1 MFVDQKL
8 GEILIGKGLLTQDAL
23 ERVLE
28 AQKRSEEPL
37 GEILVRDGLVT
48 EEQVAEAIAGQLG
61 IPYVQISAT
70 VVDREVL
77 ALVPEE
83 MARRLKVLPL
93 FQVMN
98 SLSVAMGEPY
108 DVLAIDQIHKATGL
122 TVLPASCSKTGLLEA
137 INRFYR
143 VDSSV
148 KQVLGQYEAEK
159 KKEAGAGAAA
169 RDGEG
174 ILDSAASIED
184 APVVNLLN
192 LLIIQALR
200 DRASDIHME
209 PDVDCLRIRYR
220 VDGVL
225 REVSR
230 TARDIHPAL
239 IARLKI
245 LSKLD
250 VSEKRIPQD
259 GAMSVRFDGKQF
271 DLRVS
276 TLPTVLGEK
285 AVLRVLDKSSVMIG
299 LKELGLPKRVLTTWM
314 QLIKNPDGIVLV
326 TGPTG
331 SGKTSTLYASLNE
344 INDLEVNI
352 ITVEDPVEYGFP
364 IINQV
369 QTNHKAGLNFAAALR
384 SILRQDPDIIMVGE
398 IRDLETAEIAI
409 RAALTGH
416 LVLSTLHTNDTIATI
431 TRMVDMGIQ
440 PYLVSAAVRG
450 ILAQRLVRRI
460 CTKCIAPAKAP
471 KPELLPFLGTI
482 PEGMQFFAGKGC
494 HECRG
499 TGYAKRVGL
508 YELLVLDEEI
518 RALVSSGASIGTIR
532 EAAAAGGH
540 ITLVEDGVEKI
551 AEGRTT
557 LEEVVRVTRGN
568 EGPRISRSSP
578 ATSTA
583 PGAVARAAGASDAPD
598 SASPNSAVTD
608 SAAPSPAPSA
618 EPSLI
623 PAWPSPGE
631 A

>member
-1 MFVDQKL
+1 VFVDQKL
-8 GEILIGKGLLTQDAL
+8 GEILVGKGLVTPEAL
-23 ERVLE
+23 AHAID
-28 AQKRSEEPL
+28 AQKRSEEPI
-37 GEILVRDGLVT
+37 GEILVREGVVG
-48 EEQVAEAIAGQLG
+48 EEEIASAIADQLG
-61 IPYVQISAT
+61 IPYVQISST

-77 ALVPEE
+77 ALIPEE

-108 DVLAIDQIHKATGL
+108 DVLAIDQLHKATGL
-122 TVLPASCSKTGLLEA
+122 TILPASCSKTGLLEA

-148 KQVLGQYEAEK
+148 KQILGQFEAEK
-159 KKEAGAGAAA
+159 KREGAAA
-169 RDGEG
+169 QREVEG
-174 ILDSAASIED
+174 ILESAASAED

-192 LLIIQALR
+192 LLIVQALR
-200 DRASDIHME
+200 DRASDIHIE
-209 PDVDCLRIRYR
+209 VDLDCLRVRYR

-230 TARDIHPAL
+230 TGRDIHPAL
-239 IARLKI
+239 VARLKI

-250 VSEKRIPQD
+250 VAEKRIPQD
-259 GAMSVRFDGKQF
+259 GAMSVRFDGKQY

-285 AVLRVLDKSSVMIG
+285 AVLRVLDKSAVMIG
-299 LKELGLPKRVLTTWM
+299 LKELGLPPRLLASWM
-314 QLIKNPDGIVLV
+314 SLIKNPDGIVLV

-344 INDLEVNI
+344 INNI
-352 ITVEDPVEYGFP
+352 ESNIVTVEDPVEYGFP

-384 SILRQDPDIIMVGE
+384 SILRQDPDIIMIGE

-416 LVLSTLHTNDTIATI
+416 LVLSTLHTNDTASTI

-440 PYLVSAAVRG
+440 PYLVSASVRG

-460 CTKCIAPAKAP
+460 CAKCRVDVKAP
-471 KPELLPFLGTI
+471 KPELLPFLGRL
-482 PEGMQFFAGKGC
+482 PDGMRFTAGSGC

-499 TGYAKRVGL
+499 SGYSRRVGL
-508 YELLVLDEEI
+508 YELLVLDEEV
-518 RALVSSGASIGTIR
+518 RALVSAGASVGAVR
-532 EAAAAGGH
+532 EAAARAGH
-540 ITLVEDGVEKI
+540 VTLVEDGVAKI
-551 AEGRTT
+551 AAGLTT

-568 EGPRISRSSP
+568 EGAPRPPRVA
-578 ATSTA
+578 ATA
-583 PGAVARAAGASDAPD
+583 
-598 SASPNSAVTD
+598 
-608 SAAPSPAPSA
+608 AAPASTPPRAV
-618 EPSLI
+618 
-623 PAWPSPGE
+623 E
-631 A
+631 AA